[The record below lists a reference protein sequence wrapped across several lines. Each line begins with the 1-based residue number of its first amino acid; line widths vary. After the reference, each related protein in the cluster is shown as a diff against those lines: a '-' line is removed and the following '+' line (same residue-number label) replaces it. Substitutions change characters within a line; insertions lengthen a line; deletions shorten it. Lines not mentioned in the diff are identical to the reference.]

1 MRPSLAELDRLPH
14 IVDRLSLHRLLDA
27 VALPQSPSMRL
38 LLIPLLLVSL
48 VAGAQSPGPTLTSK
62 DRREIAEAFAKAIET
77 KYILTDHAKNMAAA
91 VRAQIRAGA
100 YDNLEPATAFASAVL
115 KDARAVNDDKHLNF
129 QVTPNNIPVESDA
142 EKEKRVG
149 PMKANQARRAN
160 FGLAKAERLEG
171 NIGYLDIEF
180 FPSVELA
187 APTADAAMAFLA
199 QTDALIIDA
208 RRHRGGDPEM
218 VAYLVSH
225 FVAPGTLINTIYSR
239 DKADPDLFHAAKI
252 PSKPYS
258 KKVYVLT
265 SSKTFS
271 GGEELAYDLQS
282 LGRGKVYGEVTGGGA
297 HPTGSFRIHERFMA
311 FIPSKRSVNPI
322 TKTNWEGVG
331 VKPDVAVAAS
341 DALRVAHVAAL
352 NELVATTA
360 DAPWRAELEKI
371 AARLAPP
378 AGANPRQAL
387 EAWIKSFNEHDV
399 AAREKWLRENT
410 DYSPEQAKQIATID
424 QNIRS
429 DQGPFELV
437 RVVRTEG
444 LTIEAEAR
452 HTGSGAGAKIEIT
465 LDPQQPKTISNVMLQ
480 QAEVK
485 ANAGGPG

>member
-1 MRPSLAELDRLPH
+1 MRF
-14 IVDRLSLHRLLDA
+14 
-27 VALPQSPSMRL
+27 

-48 VAGAQSPGPTLTSK
+48 VAGAQSPDPTLTAK
-62 DRREIAEAFAKAIET
+62 DRREIAEAFAKVVET
-77 KYILTDHAKNMAAA
+77 RYVLPDHARNMAAA
-91 VRAQIRAGA
+91 VRAQINAGA
-100 YDNLEPATAFASAVL
+100 YDNLTPASAFASAVL
-115 KDARAVNDDKHLNF
+115 GHARAVNNDKHLRF
-129 QVTPNNIPVESDA
+129 QVTPNVIPIESDD

-149 PMKANQARRAN
+149 PQMARQARRAN

-180 FPSVELA
+180 FPRVKLA
-187 APTADAAMAFLA
+187 APATDAALAFLA
-199 QTDALIIDA
+199 ETDALIIDA
-208 RRHRGGDPEM
+208 RRHRGGEPEM

-225 FVAPGTLINTIYSR
+225 FVAPGTLINTIYTR
-239 DKADPDLFHAAKI
+239 DKTDPELYHAAKI

-271 GGEELAYDLQS
+271 GGEELAYDLQA

-311 FIPSKRSVNPI
+311 FVPSSRSVNPI

-331 VKPDVAVAAS
+331 VKPDVAVPAA
-341 DALRVAHVAAL
+341 DALRVAHSAAL
-352 NELVATTA
+352 KDLAATTT

-371 AARLAPP
+371 AARLAP
-378 AGANPRQAL
+378 AGDANPRQAL
-387 EAWIKSFNEHDV
+387 DAWVESFNKHDA

-410 DYSPEQAKQIATID
+410 DYSPDQAREVATID
-424 QNIRS
+424 QNIRTAH
-429 DQGPFELV
+429 GPFEVL

-444 LTIEAEAR
+444 LMIEVEAR

-465 LDPQQPKTISNVMLQ
+465 LDAKQPKTIADVKLQ
-480 QAEVK
+480 PAEVK
-485 ANAGGPG
+485 GNAGGPG

>member
-1 MRPSLAELDRLPH
+1 MRF
-14 IVDRLSLHRLLDA
+14 
-27 VALPQSPSMRL
+27 

-48 VAGAQSPGPTLTSK
+48 AASAQSPGPALNAK
-62 DRREIAEAFAKAIET
+62 ERREIAEAFAKVIET

-91 VRAQIRAGA
+91 VRARIRAGA
-100 YDNLEPATAFASAVL
+100 YDDLEPASAFAAAVL
-115 KDARAVNDDKHLNF
+115 KDARAVNNDKHLGL
-129 QVTPNNIPVESDA
+129 QVTPGDIPIESDE

-149 PMKANQARRAN
+149 PMKARQARRAN
-160 FGLAKAERLEG
+160 FGMAKAERLEG

-180 FPSVELA
+180 FPSPKLA

-199 QTDALIIDA
+199 ETDALIIDA

-258 KKVYVLT
+258 KPVYVLT

-271 GGEELAYDLQS
+271 GGEELAYDIQS

-297 HPTGSFRIHERFMA
+297 HPTGAFRIHQRFMA
-311 FIPSKRSVNPI
+311 MVPSMRSVNPI

-331 VKPDVAVAAS
+331 VKPDVAVPAG
-341 DALRVAHVAAL
+341 DALRVAHAAALSDVAA
-352 NELVATTA
+352 TTT

-371 AARLAPP
+371 AARLSPPP
-378 AGANPRQAL
+378 AGVNPRQVL
-387 EAWIKSFNEHDV
+387 DAWVESFNKHD
-399 AAREKWLRENT
+399 AATREKWLRENT
-410 DYSPEQAKQIATID
+410 SYTPEQAREIAGID
-424 QNIRS
+424 QNIRGTH
-429 DQGPFELV
+429 GPFEV
-437 RVVRTEG
+437 IRVVRVEG
-444 LTIEAEAR
+444 LAIEVEAR
-452 HTGSGAGAKIEIT
+452 HTTSGAGAKIEIT
-465 LDPQQPKTISNVMLQ
+465 LDPKQPKTIANVMLQ
-480 QAEVK
+480 PAEVK